1 MEEQKLGIR
10 ALFFALNKEIANKA
24 KNSGKKVIKAVKE
37 SAKAFALQSRY
48 YGSSNDTLPSI
59 AY

>member
-37 SAKAFALQSRY
+37 SAKAFATELKR
-48 YGSSNDTLPSI
+48 DPE
-59 AY
+59 A